1 MSNGLS
7 RNRAALRGGLLALA
21 TGLALAGLAA
31 AAQAEPVKLVF
42 ATGIP
47 PQSPIVKDVME
58 PWAAEANAASEGEYE
73 IEVVNGFALANNT
86 NMIDRVKAGVVDIGF
101 ALHGASGLPFDKT
114 MVVSLPLIVT
124 DPVQA
129 SNALWKLYADGVI
142 SDEYPGVKVIGLVA
156 LPIQGISSS
165 KPIES
170 LDDIAGMK
178 IRAVD
183 KVAADAVSAL
193 GASPIALPTNEVY
206 QSLDRGVVDG
216 AVVNWLMVG
225 AFNVGEVAQYH
236 QRGVPLG
243 AVPSFFIM
251 NEASYAKLSPKGR
264 EIFDKH
270 IGAYLSRYA
279 GEGQAALAGKI
290 EKGLESKSD
299 QHIVE
304 LSADQRKKWEEKL
317 QPVIDQWVE
326 RTPNGAEV
334 LADFQQASGSK

>member
-1 MSNGLS
+1 MSDHSKMRAPLRS
-7 RNRAALRGGLLALA
+7 CLVAAVAAL
-21 TGLALAGLAA
+21 GLASLGAA
-31 AAQAEPVKLVF
+31 ARAEPVKLVF

-73 IEVVNGFALANNT
+73 IEVVNGFTLANNT

-129 SNALWKLYADGVI
+129 SDALWKIYEDGTI
-142 SDEYPGVKVIGLVA
+142 ADEYPGVKVIGLVA

-170 LDDIAGMK
+170 LDDISGMK

-206 QSLDRGVVDG
+206 QALDRGVVDG

-225 AFNVGEVAQYH
+225 AFNVGEVAEYH

-243 AVPSFFIM
+243 AVPSFFVM
-251 NEASYAKLSPKGR
+251 NEASYAKLSPKGK

-270 IGAYLSRYA
+270 IGAYLSKYA
-279 GEGQAALAGKI
+279 GEGQAALAGRI
-290 EKGLESKSD
+290 EQGLQSKSD
-299 QHIVE
+299 QHVVE
-304 LSADQRKKWEEKL
+304 LSDEQRRMWEEKL
-317 QPVIDQWVE
+317 RPVIDLWVE

-334 LADFQQASGSK
+334 LADFQRASGAN